1 MGTSILHFSITR
13 IISIFIILGTS
24 LFIKFSWES
33 VDWSNLLLLSI
44 IFFVFQSG
52 QVSSYGLNSRISY
65 SPKTELD
72 YGNLFCWATNS
83 VGRGSPCVFTIL
95 PIGPPDPPAKCRTS
109 NVTYSSF
116 EVGWFYFFLIN

>member
-1 MGTSILHFSITR
+1 M
-13 IISIFIILGTS
+13 
-24 LFIKFSWES
+24 
-33 VDWSNLLLLSI
+33 
-44 IFFVFQSG
+44 FQSG
-52 QVSSYGLNSRISY
+52 QVSSFGLNSRISY

-83 VGRGSPCVFTIL
+83 VGQGSPCVFTIL

-116 EVGWFYFFLIN
+116 EVGTIVTSTLTAKIILLCWNNTPAMQCDTDQTMLDMIVQGHHTNFFAFQPRKKLN